1 MTLEEF
7 ENALLKLLEDAV
19 ESGLSEDDVQNCAEA
34 IINNTFL
41 DDQAE
46 T

>member
-19 ESGLSEDDVQNCAEA
+19 EGGLPEDDVQECAAA

-41 DDQAE
+41 DDEEAA
-46 T
+46 